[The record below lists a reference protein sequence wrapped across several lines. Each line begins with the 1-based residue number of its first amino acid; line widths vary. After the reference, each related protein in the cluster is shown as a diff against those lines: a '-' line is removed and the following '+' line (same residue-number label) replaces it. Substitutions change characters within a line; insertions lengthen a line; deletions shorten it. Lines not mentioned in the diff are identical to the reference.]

1 MFTGL
6 VERTGRVV
14 EIIPGSDESP
24 VRFLIDVGAGFDAK
38 HGDSI
43 AVNGCCL
50 TVVEQRGDCYAF
62 DVSRETL
69 ACTSFGAQF
78 GAGVVVNLERAL
90 RIGDRLGGHL
100 VSGHVDGT
108 ATVESLTAD
117 ASGWLFR
124 VRLPRTMSRFV
135 IDKGS
140 ICIDGVSLTINKV
153 IDDADGSL
161 IELMLIPATVEL
173 TNLSFRKPDEL
184 INIELDM
191 MAKFAAR
198 QNS

>member
-6 VERTGRVV
+6 VERTGKVV
-14 EIIPGSDESP
+14 EVTSTTATAPT
-24 VRFLIDVGAGFDAK
+24 RFWIDVGSGYDAR

-50 TVVEQRGDCYAF
+50 TVVEMRGSHYAF

-69 ACTSFGAQF
+69 ACTAFGKDF
-78 GAGVVVNLERAL
+78 GGGSVVNLERAL
-90 RIGDRLGGHL
+90 KVGDRLGGHL

-108 ATVESLTAD
+108 ATVELLEQEVG
-117 ASGWLFR
+117 GWLFR
-124 VRLPRTMSRFV
+124 VRLLPAMARFV

-140 ICIDGVSLTINKV
+140 VCIDGVSLTINRVK
-153 IDDADGSL
+153 DDAGVTT
-161 IELMLIPATVEL
+161 IEMMLIPATVEM
-173 TNLSFRKPDEL
+173 TNLSLRKSGDS

-198 QNS
+198 QRL